1 MKNIQFILAI
11 LFSIGTFTGLN
22 AQVKNDAAL
31 KKGIY
36 YIVNANGLAL
46 EPTHET
52 VSSNV
57 FLKKFSKSGMQK
69 WEVIPQKDGS
79 YSIKFYESE
88 HYLEPYPPNRDH
100 TPIIG
105 DKSFFTIQADK
116 DSGTYWNIKSKSL
129 RGDAM
134 RSYHDYFDEIRFEPL
149 EDDKKFEWEFISAE

>member
-1 MKNIQFILAI
+1 MKPIKLITAI
-11 LFSIGTFTGLN
+11 LFTILLFNGLN

-36 YIVNANGLAL
+36 YIVSNGLAL
-46 EPTHET
+46 EPNHET

-57 FLKKFSKSGMQK
+57 FLKKFTKSGMQK

-79 YSIKFYESE
+79 YLIKFYDSE
-88 HYLEPYPPNRDH
+88 NYLEPYPPARDH

-105 DKSFFTIQADK
+105 DKSYFTIHK
-116 DSGTYWNIKSKSL
+116 VSDSDTQWNIKSKTL

-149 EDDKKFEWEFISAE
+149 ENDKKFKWEFISAE

>member
-1 MKNIQFILAI
+1 MKSINLIIAI
-11 LFSIGTFTGLN
+11 LFSIGIFSGLN

-36 YIVNANGLAL
+36 YIVNNGLAL
-46 EPTHET
+46 EPIHET

-57 FLKKFSKSGMQK
+57 FLKKFTKSGMQK

-79 YSIKFYESE
+79 YLIKFYDSE
-88 HYLEPYPPNRDH
+88 NYLIPYPPARDH

-105 DKSFFTIQADK
+105 DKSYFTIQAVK
-116 DSGTYWNIKSKSL
+116 DSDKHWNIKSKSL

-134 RSYHDYFDEIRFEPL
+134 RAYHDYFDEIRFEPL
-149 EDDKKFEWEFISAE
+149 ENDKKFKW